1 MHITLDV
8 RCFDRGRKRLYSLTS
23 TGITMSYSAEHIR
36 NFALVG
42 HQGAGK
48 TILSEA
54 MLASAGVINRMG
66 SVESGSTV
74 SDYHPSEIERQMSV
88 HASLLHCT

>member
-1 MHITLDV
+1 
-8 RCFDRGRKRLYSLTS
+8 
-23 TGITMSYSAEHIR
+23 MSYTAEHIR

-66 SVESGSTV
+66 SVEAGSTV

-88 HASLLHCT
+88 HASLLHCSWKKNKFKIIAAWYERAPSLPTADEN